1 MALCQIQATNS
12 QIRAICREKLA
23 HGVSYYILL
32 WSIATQIRRPGFN
45 TWFSQGREKGELVMK
60 KPWRY
65 ERRNIFLPFPRNFA
79 ITMIISTVSNLD
91 NFSRALRIS
100 DNWLKPSYTLL
111 ISYRTPDTAWSCLVH
126 IVPKCISDPPR
137 WENHKSTVVGENFT
151 VRTSENIC
159 KSVSV

>member
-1 MALCQIQATNS
+1 MI
-12 QIRAICREKLA
+12 KLSLLRSRGDQGSRRVTTWA
-23 HGVSYYILL
+23 PRDLVSYYILS
-32 WSIATQIRRPGFN
+32 WSIATQIRSPGFN
-45 TWFSQGREKGELVMK
+45 TWFSQGREKGKLVMK

-111 ISYRTPDTAWSCLVH
+111 ISYRTPVTAWSRLVH

-137 WENHKSTVVGENFT
+137 
-151 VRTSENIC
+151 
-159 KSVSV
+159 